1 MASRTGGRGDERSG
15 SSNATGINEN
25 ATRRQGTAA
34 QGTSA
39 GARPNTPNRASQSAS
54 STGSQRQSATQN
66 QSADQTANRSQ
77 NQSGSQSANRTEG
90 QSRDAHAQQRE
101 RSSSTDESPR
111 RGDQEREVRTSREQG
126 NMRPAAS
133 AQRGSV
139 GTERE
144 GYDTSSSSAGS
155 NPFALMRRMM
165 EDMDRIFSD
174 FGFTTPGM
182 FGSSLLNPELSPSS
196 RQRSVGAGTPGT
208 PNRSPVQ
215 GAQQGLTRGGQGRAL
230 QQSTFGNLWA
240 PQVEILERGNNFV
253 VRADLPGLSRENV
266 DVELDDDAL
275 IIRGERQSDVEE
287 EDQGFYR
294 SERSYGSFYR
304 AIPLPEGIDA
314 SACNAT
320 FRDGVLEVTLP
331 KPKQQPSRARRID
344 VRGA

>member
-1 MASRTGGRGDERSG
+1 MASRTSGRGDERSG
-15 SSNATGINEN
+15 GRSASAANNEST
-25 ATRRQGTAA
+25 TRRQGTAA
-34 QGTSA
+34 QGTSDS
-39 GARPNTPNRASQSAS
+39 ARQNTANRSSQTASQTASQSANPRPS
-54 STGSQRQSATQN
+54 GAPNQNASQA
-66 QSADQTANRSQ
+66 
-77 NQSGSQSANRTEG
+77 ANRTPS
-90 QSRDAHAQQRE
+90 QSRDTQPQQRE
-101 RSSSTDESPR
+101 ASSSASESPR

-133 AQRGSV
+133 AQRGNV
-139 GTERE
+139 GRE
-144 GYDTSSSSAGS
+144 AAGYGTSGSSAAS

-174 FGFTTPGM
+174 FGFTTPAM
-182 FGSSLLNPELSPSS
+182 FGSSLLNPDASPSS
-196 RQRSVGAGTPGT
+196 AQRSVGAGSSGT
-208 PNRSPVQ
+208 ANRSTVQ
-215 GAQQGLTRGGQGRAL
+215 GGQQGLTRGGQGGAL
-230 QQSTFGNLWA
+230 QRAAFGGLWS
-240 PQVEILERGNNFV
+240 PQVEIFERGNNLV

-275 IIRGERQSDVEE
+275 IIRGERQSDVED
-287 EDQGFYR
+287 EDEGFYR

-331 KPKQQPSRARRID
+331 KPAQQPSRSRRID